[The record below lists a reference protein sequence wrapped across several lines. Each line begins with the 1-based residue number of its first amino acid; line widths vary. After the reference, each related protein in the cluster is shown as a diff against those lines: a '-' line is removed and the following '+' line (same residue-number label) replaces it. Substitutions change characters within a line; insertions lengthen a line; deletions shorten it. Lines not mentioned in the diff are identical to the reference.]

1 MIKVDT
7 DETECCN
14 AIDCTEPIFDSLF
27 LTIITDEGK
36 KVEDNAMLCL
46 FHYKE
51 IIKQVG
57 SGE

>member
-1 MIKVDT
+1 MIRVDT
-7 DETECCN
+7 DETDYCN
-14 AIDCTEPIFDSLF
+14 AIDCIEPIFDSLL

-36 KVEDNAMLCL
+36 TVEDNAMLCL

>member
-1 MIKVDT
+1 MIRVDT
-7 DETECCN
+7 DETDYCN
-14 AIDCTEPIFDSLF
+14 AIDCTEPIFDSLL

-36 KVEDNAMLCL
+36 TVEDNAMLCI

>member
-1 MIKVDT
+1 MIRVDT
-7 DETECCN
+7 DETDYCN
-14 AIDCTEPIFDSLF
+14 AIDCTEPIFDSLL

-36 KVEDNAMLCL
+36 TVEDIAMLCI

>member
-1 MIKVDT
+1 MSKVET
-7 DETECCN
+7 DETECCK

>member
-1 MIKVDT
+1 MIRVDT
-7 DETECCN
+7 DETDYCN
-14 AIDCTEPIFDSLF
+14 AIDCTEPIFDSLL
-27 LTIITDEGK
+27 LTIITDVGK
-36 KVEDNAMLCL
+36 TVEDNAMLCL

>member
-36 KVEDNAMLCL
+36 TVEDNAMLCL

>member
-1 MIKVDT
+1 MIRVDT
-7 DETECCN
+7 DETDYCN
-14 AIDCTEPIFDSLF
+14 AIDCTEPILDSLL

-36 KVEDNAMLCL
+36 TVEDNAMLCL